1 MHCGSDGHDKTTR
14 LFYLYHMKPEV
25 LISPC
30 TAARQ
35 MKKPGV
41 SVTYIPRI

>member
-1 MHCGSDGHDKTTR
+1 
-14 LFYLYHMKPEV
+14 MKPEV

-41 SVTYIPRI
+41 SVTYISWI